1 MAKSKYEPTAEE
13 QAKLGLTEVDNEV
26 TEVTNEVPEGQVEPE
41 APIVPEVPEV
51 PAEKPKKGKN
61 KPADK
66 EKSADEES
74 KSTDAESKSDDDENQ
89 EKAPEWFDEEL
100 KETLKD
106 YFDRHDG
113 REYFYV
119 TDKGHIF
126 YEVSDVLSAFREP
139 SLVKFAKIIKEWVK

>member
-13 QAKLGLTEVDNEV
+13 QAKLGLTEVGNEVTEVDNEV
-26 TEVTNEVPEGQVEPE
+26 TEVTNELTEDKVEPE
-41 APIVPEVPEV
+41 IPEVPEV
-51 PAEKPKKGKN
+51 PSEKPKKGKN

-66 EKSADEES
+66 EKPTDEES
-74 KSTDAESKSDDDENQ
+74 KSDDEDEQ
-89 EKAPEWFDEEL
+89 EKAPEWFDDEM

-139 SLVKFAKIIKEWVK
+139 SLVQFAKIIKEWVK